1 MAWIDKA
8 DVDGAHGVLGKIY
21 RDALQRAGKVWQI
34 VQVQSQNPGQLRA
47 GLSLY
52 RATMHTDSAIPAR
65 LRETLAV
72 VVSKV
77 NHCVY

>member
-8 DVDGAHGVLGKIY
+8 DVESAQGVLGKIY
-21 RDALQRAGKVWQI
+21 RDAIRRSGKVWQI
-34 VQVQSQNPGQLRA
+34 VQLQSQSPGQLRA
-47 GLSLY
+47 GLGLY
-52 RATMHTDSAIPAR
+52 RAVMHTDSSIPPR